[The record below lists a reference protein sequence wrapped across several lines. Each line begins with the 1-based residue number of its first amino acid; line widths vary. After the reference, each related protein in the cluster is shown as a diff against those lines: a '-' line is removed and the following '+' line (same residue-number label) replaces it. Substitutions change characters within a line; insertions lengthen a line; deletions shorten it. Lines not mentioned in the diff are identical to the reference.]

1 VTQAERLARRDALR
15 AEISRQEA
23 DLEALREEE
32 RRLLD
37 GCEHTYPDGRRAAAG
52 GRLKICAICGKVLP
66 ARDEKLWG

>member
-1 VTQAERLARRDALR
+1 MTQAERLARRDALR